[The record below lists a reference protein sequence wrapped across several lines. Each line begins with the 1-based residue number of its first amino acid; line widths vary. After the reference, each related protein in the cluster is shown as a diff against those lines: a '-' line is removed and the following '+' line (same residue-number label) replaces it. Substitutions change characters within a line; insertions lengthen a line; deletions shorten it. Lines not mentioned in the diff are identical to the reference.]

1 MKVVK
6 DLKDVLSAYYRKYEK
21 KQAEIEKAR
30 KLYQPEVAKEQIGR
44 IEAAF
49 RSEKEA
55 VMDEV
60 SALRDR
66 AVTQIASW
74 GKLDGMK
81 INEGDSRLLKYDL
94 NQEQFE
100 RIVERN
106 KGNGTMC
113 FILSQYAEKQNRK
126 AREEDPEALIP
137 SGYLDGKI
145 IPTVK
150 GKMEALEYFV
160 NGALSLINT
169 MDDPTNFW
177 PGSPML
183 EESVKS
189 FGAPSVIN
197 ETYLSM
203 LEV

>member
-126 AREEDPEALIP
+126 AREEDPEALK
-137 SGYLDGKI
+137 DG
-145 IPTVK
+145 
-150 GKMEALEYFV
+150 EALAQYGEAAVELFTMLLGKKTWIKLWNFTKGIIY
-160 NGALSLINT
+160 GWYQILYRLSG
-169 MDDPTNFW
+169 M
-177 PGSPML
+177 
-183 EESVKS
+183 
-189 FGAPSVIN
+189 
-197 ETYLSM
+197 
-203 LEV
+203 